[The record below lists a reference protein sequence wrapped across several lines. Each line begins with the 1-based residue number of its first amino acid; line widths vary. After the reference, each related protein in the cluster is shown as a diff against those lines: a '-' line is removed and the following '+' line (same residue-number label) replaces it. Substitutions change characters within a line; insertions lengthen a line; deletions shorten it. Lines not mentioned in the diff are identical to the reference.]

1 MVVFAISFEADCLT
15 LATAAKM
22 LLALVTAVS
31 SLTPA
36 PRAALMPLRAPLV
49 SRRPLPVASEAEA
62 TPSDAASAAA
72 APVDKELSGS
82 TIRYDGLSEDMQ
94 QLVEEA
100 LVRRDRTRLIEGKP
114 KYNSVQGMVDAY
126 VELGKPKGWTRED
139 AESEVVRYLQRQA
152 LRSEGGLD
160 GAAQELPTFA
170 LLALVI
176 VSAGYGYA
184 VKIGLLPGA

>member
-1 MVVFAISFEADCLT
+1 
-15 LATAAKM
+15 M

-36 PRAALMPLRAPLV
+36 PRAALTPLRAPLV

>member
-1 MVVFAISFEADCLT
+1 M
-15 LATAAKM
+15 
-22 LLALVTAVS
+22 LALLTAVGS
-31 SLTPA
+31 FTPTPRSAMSLS
-36 PRAALMPLRAPLV
+36 PLRAPLV
-49 SRRPLPVASEAEA
+49 ARRPLPPVASEAEA
-62 TPSDAASAAA
+62 TPSDGAAA
-72 APVDKELSGS
+72 DAPVDKELSGS
-82 TIRYDGLSEDMQ
+82 TIRYDDLSEDMQ
-94 QLVEEA
+94 QLVQEA
-100 LVRRDRTRLIEGKP
+100 LARRDRARLLEGKP

-160 GAAQELPTFA
+160 GSAQELPTFA

-184 VKIGLLPGA
+184 VKLGLLPGA